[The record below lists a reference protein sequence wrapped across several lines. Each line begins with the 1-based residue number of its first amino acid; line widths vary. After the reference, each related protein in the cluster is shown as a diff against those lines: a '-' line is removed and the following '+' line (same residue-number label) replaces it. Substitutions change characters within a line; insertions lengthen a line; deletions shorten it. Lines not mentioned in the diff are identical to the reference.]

1 MASRAKDTVPER
13 LASIEA
19 RFDAFMLQQAERHR
33 ENQQELKDL
42 QVAQASVRDA
52 LAKYRGFWGAFLLI
66 GSALA
71 TAVTLF
77 GDLVRKKLGWE

>member
-1 MASRAKDTVPER
+1 MARATPASLER
-13 LASIEA
+13 IARLEA
-19 RFDAFMLQQAERHR
+19 RFESFMENQEARQAE
-33 ENQQELKDL
+33 NSKLLKEL
-42 QVAQASVRDA
+42 QAAQAEVQES